1 MMDGKFAVPNEHSF
15 SPCIQ
20 ENQKQY
26 SYEYKHFNEITI
38 AGLLVYTMAKTSP
51 PTKKAQT

>member
-1 MMDGKFAVPNEHSF
+1 MGGKFAVPNEHSF